1 MSFLHIVTE
10 PPLNFRLQRFNVH
23 LILCT
28 KNLYF
33 SLPPSCR
40 NKYRGIRSARHRKI
54 ILRHKDYVPKTRY
67 IFKVRIN
74 LGWHRYLYWHRL
86 VKPISTAVDIS
97 SGAGIRCF
105 AQLEGCS
112 PCTGASTMDI
122 RCSCSFDV
130 SFDTLCGNTR
140 HRGLM
145 VFSCSIIGGCVAPAM
160 NALRIE
166 ALSALLLVFR
176 GGVGCSMSGGF
187 ECWRL

>member
-1 MSFLHIVTE
+1 MSKQKVGTHVKDHMMQVIAKATE
-10 PPLNFRLQRFNVH
+10 NGAELDCNTQIEMVFKTLSKDFVGFWAAYNFGGEANLAIARSPDFVGNK
-23 LILCT
+23 
-28 KNLYF
+28 KN
-33 SLPPSCR
+33 
-40 NKYRGIRSARHRKI
+40 N
-54 ILRHKDYVPKTRY
+54 
-67 IFKVRIN
+67 
-74 LGWHRYLYWHRL
+74 
-86 VKPISTAVDIS
+86 

-112 PCTGASTMDI
+112 PCTGASTMDN

-140 HRGLM
+140 HRGVSRTVTQQSIPVVNRLM
-145 VFSCSIIGGCVAPAM
+145 VFSCSTIGGCVAPAM

-187 ECWRL
+187 ECRRL